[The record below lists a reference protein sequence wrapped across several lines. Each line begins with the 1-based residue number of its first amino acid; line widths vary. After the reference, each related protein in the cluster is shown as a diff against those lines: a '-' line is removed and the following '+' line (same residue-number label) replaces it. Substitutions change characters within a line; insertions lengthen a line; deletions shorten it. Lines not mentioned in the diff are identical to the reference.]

1 MGANERADRLVTLR
15 RDEHHHD
22 SSDLP
27 DTSTDPQTV
36 KHGSATEA
44 PKPAGLAILEA
55 VQHGRSRIRQLILSH
70 EHDQHTELDRQVQRC
85 PAEGPEPQETCKWRI
100 TRLFSQNFV

>member
-1 MGANERADRLVTLR
+1 MGADERADRLVTLR
-15 RDEHHHD
+15 RDEHRHD
-22 SSDLP
+22 AAGL

-44 PKPAGLAILEA
+44 PKPAGLAILEV
-55 VQHGRSRIRQLILSH
+55 VQHGRNRVRQLIFGH
-70 EHDQHTELDRQVQRC
+70 EHDKHTELDRQVQRC